1 MPAIIS
7 AMLVVCGVLSYFG
20 GSIELAL
27 VFLGLAIVV
36 SIVGLFEP
44 FSSSGSRA
52 RAIEVSDDDE
62 DDLEPDVSTLVKQT
76 VDDRLKAATEPVFNR
91 VSSATSDVLNQF
103 ESKLVHA
110 ISKKFDE
117 QTAEL
122 EDKLKKRDEQAME
135 ALSLLHSLSKTV
147 EAHDKKLEAK
157 KPDQNFEALRAV
169 SKQAFPGMDL
179 RKPLQFLVDKQEG
192 TTRIQANAN
201 RSQMDNV
208 LLAVEDDAK
217 SIRVG
222 PFELNRQQALLFC
235 ACIVAW
241 LQNRKIALPPID
253 PGSDDGFVFNDWLMS
268 EPGFSQEAHE
278 DGLDDILVPA
288 EEDEDDEGS
297 WSDEDD
303 DSDDDDSDDD
313 DSDDDEDCDTRG
325 R

>member
-7 AMLVVCGVLSYFG
+7 AMLVVCGVLSFFG

-44 FSSSGSRA
+44 FSSSGSHA

-76 VDDRLKAATEPVFNR
+76 VDDRLKVVTEPFFNR
-91 VSSATSDVLNQF
+91 VAEATRDALKQF
-103 ESKLVHA
+103 EEPFLRTIEKKLE
-110 ISKKFDE
+110 S
-117 QTAEL
+117 QSSEL
-122 EDKLKKRDEQAME
+122 DDKLKKRDEQAME

-147 EAHDKKLEAK
+147 EAHDKKLESE
-157 KPDQNFEALRAV
+157 KPDQNFEALCAI

-241 LQNRKIALPPID
+241 LQNRTIALPPID

-278 DGLDDILVPA
+278 DGLDDTLVPA
-288 EEDEDDEGS
+288 EEDEDYEDS
-297 WSDEDD
+297 WSEEDD
-303 DSDDDDSDDD
+303 DDDFDDDDS
-313 DSDDDEDCDTRG
+313 DDEDCDTRG